1 MNSQIK
7 ILNLREKKEIQKELE
22 KEFGIKNIPGELIKK
37 GEEKIFLFQGNMTPK
52 EIKEIEE
59 FTLIERIGVYFAKE
73 QGGEIR
79 LSIEG
84 THLLK
89 EQINENIFEMSE
101 EQEQDWIK
109 GRELNIK
116 TGKHQFLVMKYGE
129 DFLGC
134 GKASAEK
141 ITNFIPKTRRLKSR
155 E

>member
-7 ILNLREKKEIQKELE
+7 ILNSKEKKEIQKALE
-22 KEFGIKNIPGELIKK
+22 KQFGVKKIPGELIKK
-37 GEEKIFLFQGNMTPK
+37 GEEKIFLFQGNLTPK
-52 EIKEIEE
+52 QIKEIEE
-59 FTLIERIGVYFAKE
+59 LAPIERIGVYFAKD

-89 EQINENIFEMSE
+89 EQIKENIFEMDE

-109 GRELNIK
+109 GRELNIQ
-116 TGKHQFLVMKYGE
+116 TGKRQFLVMKYEE

-141 ITNFIPKTRRLKSR
+141 ITNFIPKTRRLKSKS
-155 E
+155 

>member
-1 MNSQIK
+1 MNQQIK
-7 ILNLREKKEIQKELE
+7 ILNSKEKEAIQKKL
-22 KEFGIKNIPGELIKK
+22 KEGFGIKKIPGELVKK
-37 GEEKIFLFQGNMTPK
+37 GEEKIFLFQGNLNEK
-52 EIKEIEE
+52 QLRKVEKVA
-59 FTLIERIGVYFAKE
+59 FIERMGVYFAKE
-73 QGGEIR
+73 EREEIR

-89 EQINENIFEMSE
+89 DQIDKNIFEMNE
-101 EQEQDWIK
+101 EQKSDWMK
-109 GRELNIK
+109 GRELNIS
-116 TGKHQFLVMKYGE
+116 TGKHQFLVMKYKE

>member
-7 ILNLREKKEIQKELE
+7 ILNFKEREKIKKKLNEG
-22 KEFGIKNIPGELIKK
+22 FGINKIPGELIKK
-37 GEEKIFLFQGNMTPK
+37 GEEKIFLFQGNLNEK
-52 EIKEIEE
+52 QLRDIEKIA
-59 FTLIERIGVYFAKE
+59 FIERMGVYFAKE
-73 QGGEIR
+73 EREEIR

-89 EQINENIFEMSE
+89 DQIDKNIFEMNE
-101 EQEQDWIK
+101 EQKSNWMK
-109 GRELNIK
+109 GRELNIS
-116 TGKHQFLVMKYGE
+116 TGKHQFLVMKYKE

-155 E
+155 D

>member
-7 ILNLREKKEIQKELE
+7 IFNQKEKKEVQKALE

-37 GEEKIFLFQGNMTPK
+37 GEEKIFLFQGNLNSK
-52 EIKEIEE
+52 QIKELEE
-59 FTLIERIGVYFAKE
+59 IAFIERIGVYFAKD

-89 EQINENIFEMSE
+89 EQIKENIFEMNE
-101 EQEQDWIK
+101 EQEQDWIR
-109 GRELNIK
+109 GRELNVQ
-116 TGKHQFLVMKYGE
+116 TGKKQFLVMKYKE

-134 GKASAEK
+134 GKDSADK
-141 ITNFIPKTRRLKSR
+141 ITNFIPKTRRLRTKF
-155 E
+155 